1 MNLDDI
7 QRCIRAFCHACDG
20 SGYDSFEDRQCE
32 TCWAQVISRFAQVE
46 ALCQVEKSEVSL
58 IIFRTMPGVIS
69 RMHLQSGQ
77 GFLVKQ
83 GEQGSSNRAIE

>member
-1 MNLDDI
+1 MISSDASEHSAMPAMEAATTPS
-7 QRCIRAFCHACDG
+7 RT
-20 SGYDSFEDRQCE
+20 DSAKPAG
-32 TCWAQVISRFAQVE
+32 AQVISRFAQVE